1 MKTFELTIEE
11 RDHLARGL
19 RHLIIDWER
28 SASTED
34 IYLEKLEELHT
45 LLNKI
50 ETKIVRRNG
59 YITRELLASAVQ
71 DWCLGGFDKYQFI
84 TWEEPE

>member
-19 RHLIIDWER
+19 RHLILDWKR

-34 IYLEKLEELHT
+34 RYIEKLKELHT
-45 LLNKI
+45 LLSKI
-50 ETKIVRRNG
+50 ETKMVRNNG
-59 YITRELLASAVQ
+59 YIARELLASAVQ
-71 DWCLGGFDKYQFI
+71 DWCLGDDDKHQFI
-84 TWEEPE
+84 SWVEPE